1 MQESIMIAAFR
12 VPAPEIAAVA
22 NYSLR
27 GVLAARLNGRV
38 SDTSGQSESDCCPTS
53 DKKHLLAL
61 S

>member
-1 MQESIMIAAFR
+1 MIATLR
-12 VPAPEIAAVA
+12 VPAHEFAAVA

-27 GVLAARLNGRV
+27 GILAARLNGRV
-38 SDTSGQSESDCCPTS
+38 SDTSGQNETDCCPTS